1 MISNMTLFYP
11 GRGDAGDPELN
22 ISDRLSPG
30 HGQRGLLRSGADTG
44 RVVGEIV
51 IVIVIEIHLS

>member
-1 MISNMTLFYP
+1 MISKITLFYP

-22 ISDRLSPG
+22 ISDRLSLG

-44 RVVGEIV
+44 RVVRE
-51 IVIVIEIHLS
+51 IVIVIEIYLS